1 MFILACNGLVINP
14 NTHPVIETQRL
25 GCSYNSDKKAW
36 VLDDINLSIDGGTYV
51 LVCGASGSGKS
62 TLGRTFN
69 GLIPHFYPGVMQ
81 GEVRIQGID
90 TKTQAVLDLFGQVGM
105 VFQNPEA
112 QLFNGTVAREIAFG
126 LESLGLERTEI
137 RERIQKAAASTGL
150 TTLLDRNPH
159 QLSGGEQQ
167 LTAITAILSLDPPV
181 IVLDEP
187 YANLDPKHVL
197 QIRDLLKQLHRHGK
211 TIIVNEH
218 RLACTLPD
226 VERVYVLDQG
236 RVVFQGPPRNLRRKQ
251 ALALGLEWPFTA
263 DIESQPGRAQVDVLE
278 PLKQESL
285 ESSIPNESVVLVVE
299 GISGTGPNGFRLD
312 RISFKLHKGECI
324 ALLGANGSGKT
335 TLLKHL
341 NGLKRPSSGQIN
353 VCGQNTLKLK
363 TSQLA
368 RYIGVAFQN
377 PTSQFFKLTV
387 ENEIRVGPEVLNCL
401 DSTWLDELI
410 HLFGLQPLLK
420 RSPHRLSGG
429 EKKRVA
435 FAAALAAKPAI
446 LALDEPTAGQD
457 GYFRKALSQ
466 FLMRLRNQGQAI
478 LCITHDLA
486 FARQNCPH
494 WLILSHGRLIAKG
507 ASSELMADRRLMRQ
521 AGLTA
526 ET

>member
-1 MFILACNGLVINP
+1 MLNP
-14 NTHPVIETQRL
+14 NDSPIIETHQL
-25 GCSYNSDKKAW
+25 GYAYKNATYAW
-36 VLDDINLSIDGGTYV
+36 KLNDINLSIDGGAYV
-51 LVCGASGSGKS
+51 LICGASGSGKS

-81 GEVRIQGID
+81 GRVRIQGID
-90 TKTQAVLDLFGQVGM
+90 TQSQSVLDLFGQVGM

-112 QLFNGTVAREIAFG
+112 QLFNGTVEREIAFG
-126 LESLGLERTEI
+126 LESLGLQRAKI
-137 RERIQKAAASTGL
+137 RERIHQAAASTGL
-150 TTLLDRNPH
+150 TALLDRNPH

-167 LTAITAILSLDPPV
+167 LTAIAAILALDPP
-181 IVLDEP
+181 IMVLDEP
-187 YANLDPKHVL
+187 YANLDPRHVI
-197 QIRDLLKQLHRHGK
+197 QIRDILKQLHRRGK

-226 VERVYVLDQG
+226 AERVWVLDRG
-236 RVVFQGPPRNLRRKQ
+236 RVAFQGKPGKLRRQQ
-251 ALALGLEWPFTA
+251 ALALGLEWPFFA
-263 DIESQPGRAQVDVLE
+263 EIKPQPTHAHIDVLN
-278 PLKQESL
+278 PLKQK
-285 ESSIPNESVVLVVE
+285 PVQTVVQNESVVLAVE
-299 GISGTGPNGFRLD
+299 NLSGTGPNGFRLD

-341 NGLKRPSSGQIN
+341 HGLKRPTSGQIT
-353 VCGQNTLKLK
+353 VCGQNALKLK

-368 RYIGVAFQN
+368 RHIGVAFQN

-387 ENEIRVGPEVLNCL
+387 QEEIRVGPEVLNCL
-401 DSTWLDELI
+401 DPTWLDDLI
-410 HLFGLQPLLK
+410 NLFRLQPLLK
-420 RSPHRLSGG
+420 RSPHNLSGG

-435 FAAALAAKPAI
+435 FAAALAAKPVI

-466 FLMRLRNQGQAI
+466 FLVRLRNQGQAI

-486 FARQNCPH
+486 FAWQNCPH
-494 WLILSHGRLIAKG
+494 WLILSQGRLLAEG
-507 ASSELMADRRLMRQ
+507 ASSELLSDRRLMQ
-521 AGLTA
+521 KAGLTA